1 MTIDLIYATWP
12 NRSYGIGWHKMAGAL
27 RDAGLT
33 QKLIDD
39 GHEVKEHVVSA
50 EGEGAGELKAAFKL
64 GGKIGRLVKAS
75 HKAGALAVIVC
86 GSCSVAALGAVAGL
100 GGENTGVL
108 WMDAHADLN
117 TPETTPSGLFD
128 GMAAAIILG
137 DAWQSMALDIAG
149 LTPISQRYL
158 CLYGARDLDPSE
170 QGFIDD
176 EAIAL
181 ADNAED
187 AISALDGCEQLYI
200 HLDMDVHNAAKLAVN
215 RFAVKGGPSPQTVRR
230 DLAAVA
236 AALPVA
242 AMAVTGIELGLG
254 AKGKATTCA
263 IEHIKTA
270 CAARKSM

>member
-1 MTIDLIYATWP
+1 MVA
-12 NRSYGIGWHKMAGAL
+12 
-27 RDAGLT
+27 
-33 QKLIDD
+33 
-39 GHEVKEHVVSA
+39 A

-108 WMDAHADLN
+108 WMDAHGDLN
-117 TPETTPSGLFD
+117 TPETTLSGLFD
-128 GMAAAIILG
+128 GMAATIILG
-137 DAWQSMALDIAG
+137 EAWQAMAFAIAG
-149 LTPISQRYL
+149 LNAMSQRNL

-187 AISALDGCEQLYI
+187 AISALDGCDQLYV
-200 HLDMDVHNAAKLAVN
+200 HLDMDVHNEAKLA
-215 RFAVKGGPSPQTVRR
+215 RQSLRRKGGPSPETVRR

-236 AALPVA
+236 ARCPL
-242 AMAVTGIELGLG
+242 
-254 AKGKATTCA
+254 
-263 IEHIKTA
+263 
-270 CAARKSM
+270 RRWR